1 MGKLPSTHTK
11 CSRTVKRKTARNNKM
26 LVLDTI
32 VDKIQTSA
40 NTFIWVR
47 DEPTEDD
54 LNHLKKEGNEPS
66 DFDTDGLKKQM
77 IDDLA
82 AGKAKLITKSGPY
95 AKVLAVVYPGTKIPW
110 ETFAKIFV
118 AFGPSHT
125 PWRVVWFAYP
135 KKREISFA
143 NANAN
148 KNPGPAHLNGGY
160 AYACMPGT
168 IVIYREEEVER
179 VLIHELLHASCT
191 DDLNNNVVATEL
203 LTETWAELFLVAVL
217 ANGSKKKAHQLW
229 KIQAQWIANQEA
241 ALMQLGIR
249 CPKSFAWRYTVGRRE
264 VLEGLGIQ
272 LPTPTSIEPAP
283 LSLRFTSPELV

>member
-1 MGKLPSTHTK
+1 
-11 CSRTVKRKTARNNKM
+11 M

-40 NTFIWVR
+40 NAKNAFTWVR

-54 LNHLKKEGNEPS
+54 LNHLKKEGSEPS
-66 DFDTDGLKKQM
+66 EFDTNGLKKQM
-77 IDDLA
+77 MDDLA

-118 AFGPSHT
+118 AFGRSPSRI
-125 PWRVVWFAYP
+125 PWRVVWFAHP
-135 KKREISFA
+135 KKREILSEPFA
-143 NANAN
+143 AVNANADAE
-148 KNPGPAHLNGGY
+148 PGPGHVNGGY

-191 DDLNNNVVATEL
+191 DNMNKSQEEIEI
-203 LTETWAELFLVAVL
+203 LTETWAELFLIAVL
-217 ANGSKKKAHQLW
+217 ANGSKRKAHQLW
-229 KIQAQWIANQEA
+229 KIQAQWISKQESS
-241 ALMQLGIR
+241 LIKMGVTS
-249 CPKSFAWRYTVGRRE
+249 PKSFAWRYTVGRRQ

-272 LPTPTSIEPAP
+272 LPSASPSLEERSI
-283 LSLRFTSPELV
+283 SLRFTSPELL

>member
-1 MGKLPSTHTK
+1 
-11 CSRTVKRKTARNNKM
+11 M

-32 VDKIQTSA
+32 VDKIQTNGKA
-40 NTFIWVR
+40 FTWVR

-66 DFDTDGLKKQM
+66 DFDTNGLKKQM

-125 PWRVVWFAYP
+125 PWRVVWFAHP
-135 KKREISFA
+135 KKREICFEDA
-143 NANAN
+143 NA
-148 KNPGPAHLNGGY
+148 NPGPAHLNGGY
-160 AYACMPGT
+160 AYACMPGS

-191 DDLNNNVVATEL
+191 DDMNKSQEETEV
-203 LTETWAELFLVAVL
+203 LTETWAELFLVSIL

-229 KIQAQWIANQEA
+229 KIQSQWIANQEA
-241 ALMQLGIR
+241 ALIKMGVT
-249 CPKSFAWRYTVGRRE
+249 CPKSFAWRYTVGRRQ

-272 LPTPTSIEPAP
+272 LPSPSATPSLEERSI
-283 LSLRFTSPELV
+283 SLRFTSPQLI

>member
-1 MGKLPSTHTK
+1 
-11 CSRTVKRKTARNNKM
+11 M

-40 NTFIWVR
+40 KAKNAFIWVR

-54 LNHLKKEGNEPS
+54 LNHLKKEGSEPS
-66 DFDTDGLKKQM
+66 EFDTNGLKKQM
-77 IDDLA
+77 IQHLA

-118 AFGPSHT
+118 AFGRSPSRI
-125 PWRVVWFAYP
+125 PWRVVWFAHP
-135 KKREISFA
+135 KKREILSEPFAAVNA
-143 NANAN
+143 NANAE
-148 KNPGPAHLNGGY
+148 PGPGHVNGGY
-160 AYACMPGT
+160 AYACMPET

-191 DDLNNNVVATEL
+191 DNMNKSQEETEV
-203 LTETWAELFLVAVL
+203 LTETWAELFLIAVL
-217 ANGSKKKAHQLW
+217 ANGSKRKAHQLW
-229 KIQAQWIANQEA
+229 KIQAQWISKQEA
-241 ALMQLGIR
+241 SLIKMGVTS
-249 CPKSFAWRYTVGRRE
+249 PKSFAWRYTVGRRQ

-272 LPTPTSIEPAP
+272 LPSSPSPSSPLQERSI
-283 LSLRFTSPELV
+283 SLRFTSPELL

>member
-1 MGKLPSTHTK
+1 
-11 CSRTVKRKTARNNKM
+11 M

-32 VDKIQTSA
+32 VDKIQT
-40 NTFIWVR
+40 NTKNAFTWVR

-66 DFDTDGLKKQM
+66 DFDTNGLKKQM
-77 IDDLA
+77 MYDLA

-118 AFGPSHT
+118 AFGRSHT
-125 PWRVVWFAYP
+125 PWRIVWFAHP
-135 KKREISFA
+135 KKREILAEPFA
-143 NANAN
+143 AVNADAE
-148 KNPGPAHLNGGY
+148 PGPGHVNGGY
-160 AYACMPGT
+160 AYACMPET

-191 DDLNNNVVATEL
+191 DNMNKSQEEIEV

-217 ANGSKKKAHQLW
+217 ANGSKRKAHQLW
-229 KIQAQWIANQEA
+229 KIQAQWISNQEA
-241 ALMQLGIR
+241 ALIKMGVR
-249 CPKSFAWRYTVGRRE
+249 CPKSFAWRYTVGRRK

-272 LPTPTSIEPAP
+272 LPSATPSLQERSI
-283 LSLRFTSPELV
+283 SLRFTSPELV

>member
-1 MGKLPSTHTK
+1 
-11 CSRTVKRKTARNNKM
+11 M

-32 VDKIQTSA
+32 VDKIQTDSKP
-40 NTFIWVR
+40 FIWVR

-54 LNHLKKEGNEPS
+54 INHLKKEGSEPS
-66 DFDTDGLKKQM
+66 KFDTNGLKKQM
-77 IDDLA
+77 MDDLA

-118 AFGPSHT
+118 AFGRTHT
-125 PWRVVWFAYP
+125 PWRVVWFAHP

-148 KNPGPAHLNGGY
+148 ADADAEPGPAHLNGGY

-191 DDLNNNVVATEL
+191 DNMNKSQEEIEV

-217 ANGSKKKAHQLW
+217 ANGSKRKAHQLW
-229 KIQAQWIANQEA
+229 KIQAQWISNQEA
-241 ALMQLGIR
+241 ALIKMGVTS
-249 CPKSFAWRYTVGRRE
+249 PKSFAWRYTVGRRQ

-272 LPTPTSIEPAP
+272 IPSANPSLEERNI
-283 LSLRFTSPELV
+283 SLRFTSPELV

>member
-1 MGKLPSTHTK
+1 
-11 CSRTVKRKTARNNKM
+11 M

-32 VDKIQTSA
+32 VDKIQT
-40 NTFIWVR
+40 NTNAKAFTWVR

-66 DFDTDGLKKQM
+66 DFDTNGLKKQM
-77 IDDLA
+77 IQDLA

-118 AFGPSHT
+118 AFGRSHT
-125 PWRVVWFAYP
+125 PWRIVWFAHP
-135 KKREISFA
+135 KKREILA
-143 NANAN
+143 NANAIAN
-148 KNPGPAHLNGGY
+148 AEPDPAHLNGGY
-160 AYACMPGT
+160 AYACMPET

-191 DDLNNNVVATEL
+191 DNMNKSEEEIEV

-217 ANGSKKKAHQLW
+217 ANGSKRKAHQLW
-229 KIQAQWIANQEA
+229 KIQAQWISNQEA
-241 ALMQLGIR
+241 ALIKMGVTS
-249 CPKSFAWRYTVGRRE
+249 PKSFAWRYTVGRRQ

-272 LPTPTSIEPAP
+272 LPSATPSLEERSI
-283 LSLRFTSPELV
+283 SLRFTSPDLV